1 MSGVCAERQ
10 KRQRIETQLD
20 KLDKLNER
28 RAELGEELRLSLALQ
43 ALWPDVFKH
52 GKAYSHAEGSRGR
65 GYELVVRDGAGA
77 VRRFPLEDVPLVLW
91 PAHLKHSRAG
101 DTVYERMR
109 AGRAS

>member
-1 MSGVCAERQ
+1 MTGGKCSQRQ
-10 KRQRIETQLD
+10 ARNAALD
-20 KLDKLNER
+20 KLDALNKR
-28 RAELGEELRLSLALQ
+28 RAELGIELRLSLELQ
-43 ALWPDVFKH
+43 DLWPDVFKH

-91 PAHLKHSRAG
+91 PQHLKHSRQG
-101 DTVYERMR
+101 DTIYERMR